1 MVDELVTMSSVVKVI
16 MESSAGERAVEI
28 DAAPGSALV
37 DLVDDHNGPIP
48 FSCRSAA
55 CGTCRIHVLEGAEQ
69 LAPAAQDEIE
79 LLDVYDHVPPL
90 IRLTCQAKLGPGAT
104 RVRVKAFHK
113 E

>member
-1 MVDELVTMSSVVKVI
+1 MGSVVKVI
-16 MESSAGERAVEI
+16 MESSTGDREVVI
-28 DAAPGSALV
+28 DAAVGDALV
-37 DLVDDHNGPIP
+37 DLVDDHSGPIP

-55 CGTCRIHVLEGAEQ
+55 CGTCRIHILEGADQ

-90 IRLTCQAKLGPGAT
+90 VRLTCQAKLGPGAT